1 VSSELF
7 QARVLGTSPD
17 SIDTAENRYKFS
29 RMLDTVDPPIQ
40 QPKWKE
46 LTELEV
52 SGASCATPV
61 FNCSLK
67 KCSLFSEAVNVI

>member
-1 VSSELF
+1 
-7 QARVLGTSPD
+7 VLGTSPD

-46 LTELEV
+46 LTDLEV
-52 SGASCATPV
+52 V
-61 FNCSLK
+61 VVYSLMSVL
-67 KCSLFSEAVNVI
+67 CC